1 MSRNAALRFVNI
13 AHFFDHFFLLIFPT
27 AALAIASAW
36 DMSYADTLVLGTPLY
51 VMFAAGTLPAGW
63 LGDRFDR
70 MKLMMVFFVG
80 CGCSSL
86 LIAAAPGPL
95 ALSAGLG
102 LLGLFTAIYHP
113 VGVALVTD
121 LGKRTG
127 RALAVNGVFGNMGL
141 AGAAVATGLL
151 ADLWGWRSA
160 FAIPG
165 VVGIALGVAMYAS
178 DRRARRNSA
187 ALDRTPV
194 NQPIAIDIRTQ
205 YVILAVVCIAALFGG
220 AIFNAITVSLPKF
233 FDERL
238 IASGSDLGWIGASA
252 GLVFAV
258 AAFAQLPVGELLD
271 RFGARPIMATLL
283 AAQCL
288 MLALLSDATGWT
300 ALILALLMVT
310 AVFASIPVTGW
321 LLGRYIRS
329 DLRSRIMSVEYVLS
343 LGMASAVVP
352 LIAFMHGQG
361 LGFNVQYV
369 LLAGCAAIVA
379 LSALFLP
386 GRRRSIGG
394 NLTAQEG

>member
-1 MSRNAALRFVNI
+1 M
-13 AHFFDHFFLLIFPT
+13 
-27 AALAIASAW
+27 
-36 DMSYADTLVLGTPLY
+36 
-51 VMFAAGTLPAGW
+51 
-63 LGDRFDR
+63 
-70 MKLMMVFFVG
+70 
-80 CGCSSL
+80 
-86 LIAAAPGPL
+86 
-95 ALSAGLG
+95 
-102 LLGLFTAIYHP
+102 
-113 VGVALVTD
+113 ALVTD

-165 VVGIALGVAMYAS
+165 VVGIVLGVAMFVS
-178 DRRARRNSA
+178 DRKARQSNA
-187 ALDRTPV
+187 APDRTAV
-194 NQPIAIDIRTQ
+194 NQPIAIDTRTQ
-205 YVILAVVCIAALFGG
+205 YIIFAVVCIAALFSGI
-220 AIFNAITVSLPKF
+220 IFNAITVSLPKF

-238 IASGSDLGWIGASA
+238 IASGSDLSWIGASA

-271 RFGARPIMATLL
+271 RFGARPIMVTLL

-288 MLALLSDATGWT
+288 MLILLSDAAGWT

-310 AVFASIPVTGW
+310 AVFASIPITGW

-386 GRRRSIGG
+386 GSRRTVGG